1 MILTRDK
8 ERNQQMLGYITR
20 RLGVTFLILLG
31 VSFTVYV
38 IFAFLPFDPASLTCG
53 KNCNDPG
60 IIEANRKRLGYDLP
74 FLMQYWVFIKG
85 LFLGRTYGEGAA
97 FIDCPAPS
105 LGYSFQEHACVTSL
119 LTEALPVTLSLA
131 LGALVLWL
139 VVGIGLGVL
148 AARYRGRAVDSASTV
163 FVLIGTSLPT
173 FLTGLMLL
181 VFVVIKWR
189 ILPFPAGNYTPFLE
203 DPYEWAQIL
212 FLPWVTLA
220 FAYAALYT
228 RFVRSAV
235 IETSNE
241 DYIRTARAKG
251 LSEGTILG
259 KHTLRAALA
268 PITTM
273 AGLDFAGLLGGAILT
288 ETVFNLPGLGRLAI
302 GAVLEYD
309 LPIIV
314 GTTIL
319 AAAIVVI
326 INLVVD
332 ILYAYIDPRVRIA

>member
-1 MILTRDK
+1 MF
-8 ERNQQMLGYITR
+8 GYISR

-119 LTEALPVTLSLA
+119 LGEALPVTLSLA

-139 VVGIGLGVL
+139 VVGVGLGVL
-148 AARYRGRAVDSASTV
+148 AARYRGRVVDSASTV

-181 VFVVIKWR
+181 VFLVIKWR

-203 DPYEWAQIL
+203 DPFEWAQIL
-212 FLPWVTLA
+212 FLPWITLA

>member
-1 MILTRDK
+1 
-8 ERNQQMLGYITR
+8 
-20 RLGVTFLILLG
+20 
-31 VSFTVYV
+31 
-38 IFAFLPFDPASLTCG
+38 LPFDPASLTCG

-119 LTEALPVTLSLA
+119 LGEALPVTLSLA

-148 AARYRGRAVDSASTV
+148 AARYRGRVVDSASTV

-203 DPYEWAQIL
+203 DPFEWAQIL
-212 FLPWVTLA
+212 FLPWITLA

>member
-1 MILTRDK
+1 
-8 ERNQQMLGYITR
+8 MLGYITR

-302 GAVLEYD
+302 GSVLEYD

>member
-1 MILTRDK
+1 
-8 ERNQQMLGYITR
+8 MLGYISR

-119 LTEALPVTLSLA
+119 LGEALPVTLSLA

-139 VVGIGLGVL
+139 VVGVGLGVL
-148 AARYRGRAVDSASTV
+148 AARYRGRVVDSASTV

-203 DPYEWAQIL
+203 DPFEWAQIL
-212 FLPWVTLA
+212 FLPWITLA

-319 AAAIVVI
+319 AAAIVVV

>member
-1 MILTRDK
+1 MF
-8 ERNQQMLGYITR
+8 GYIAR

-119 LTEALPVTLSLA
+119 LGEALPVTLSLA

-139 VVGIGLGVL
+139 VVGVGLGVL
-148 AARYRGRAVDSASTV
+148 AARYRGRVVDSASTV

-203 DPYEWAQIL
+203 DPFEWAQIL
-212 FLPWVTLA
+212 FLPWITLA

-319 AAAIVVI
+319 AAAIVVV